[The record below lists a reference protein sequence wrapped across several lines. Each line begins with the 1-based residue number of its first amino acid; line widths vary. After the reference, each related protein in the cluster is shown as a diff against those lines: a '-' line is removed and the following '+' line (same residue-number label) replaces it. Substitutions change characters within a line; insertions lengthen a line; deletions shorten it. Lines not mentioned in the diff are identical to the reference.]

1 MKKRTIW
8 LIAGSLITSALLMVS
23 CTPAPPGEEETVTPA
38 EEVAPAE
45 EEDVVAEEEEVVA
58 EEEEEAAPTEE
69 EVVTEEEEEAP
80 PAPSEKTLFSDPFG
94 DENSGWDTY
103 SNESGWVKYQDG
115 WLHMKA
121 STSGDIEIDSYANQ
135 HFADF
140 VLEVETKFV
149 DGTDDNWHSV
159 CCRVNAQNSYYEFS
173 ISADGYYRLAIWMM
187 DEDIDP
193 SNQATF
199 SSHIRQGR
207 DAINLL
213 RIECVGN
220 NLRLLVNGQLL
231 TEMTDNR
238 LTGGDI
244 TLGVASLADA
254 FSEIAFDNL
263 VVTEP

>member
-1 MKKRTIW
+1 MW
-8 LIAGSLITSALLMVS
+8 LVVS
-23 CTPAPPGEEETVTPA
+23 CLIVAALVLASCGPAAV
-38 EEVAPAE
+38 
-45 EEDVVAEEEEVVA
+45 EEEEVVVV
-58 EEEEEAAPTEE
+58 EEEAVVEQEEVVVEEE
-69 EVVTEEEEEAP
+69 EVVVLEEEEVVVVEEEAK
-80 PAPSEKTLFSDPFG
+80 PAAKILFSDDFS

-121 STSGDIEIDSYANQ
+121 YTSGDIEIDSYANQ
-135 HFADF
+135 HFTDF

-159 CCRVNAQNSYYEFS
+159 CCRVDDQNNYYEFS
-173 ISADGYYRLAIWMM
+173 ISADGYYRLAVWMM

-193 SNQATF
+193 SNHTTF
-199 SSHIRQGR
+199 SSHILQGR

-213 RIECVGN
+213 RVECVGD
-220 NLRLLVNGQLL
+220 NLRLLVNGHLL

-244 TLGVASLADA
+244 TLGVASLADTY
-254 FSEIAFDNL
+254 SEIAFDNL
-263 VVTEP
+263 VITEP

>member
-1 MKKRTIW
+1 MKKRTIR
-8 LIAGSLITSALLMVS
+8 LVAGSLIASVLLLVS
-23 CTPAPPGEEETVTPA
+23 CISAPAGEEESVTPA

-45 EEDVVAEEEEVVA
+45 EEVVTEEQ
-58 EEEEEAAPTEE
+58 EEAATLEE
-69 EVVTEEEEEAP
+69 EVVTEEEEEEEAAP
-80 PAPSEKTLFSDPFG
+80 TPSTKMPFSDDFS

-121 STSGDIEIDSYANQ
+121 YTSGDIEIDSYANQ
-135 HFADF
+135 HFTDF

-159 CCRVNAQNSYYEFS
+159 CCRVDDQNNYYEFS
-173 ISADGYYRLAIWMM
+173 ISADGYYRLAVWMM

-193 SNQATF
+193 SNHTTF
-199 SSHIRQGR
+199 SSHILQGR

-213 RIECVGN
+213 RVECVGN
-220 NLRLLVNGQLL
+220 NLRLLVNGHLL

-244 TLGVASLADA
+244 TLGVASLTDTY
-254 FSEIAFDNL
+254 SEIAFDNL
-263 VVTEP
+263 VITEP